1 MLFFPKNPNYHGPK
15 YWGLSGNSLS
25 RMIGFAA
32 GSGFLLFGFDQ
43 GVLSGLLT
51 LPSFTEVFPE
61 LDTTKG
67 DGAAAGTSSES
78 TWQGLTVGLY
88 ESEHYTRRDEPETEC
103 ELTISTEQS
112 DVSWVPCLAYGLET
126 CSVEGQSFGSEPS
139 S

>member
-15 YWGLSGNSLS
+15 FWGLSGQPLS

-32 GSGFLLFGFDQ
+32 GAGFLLFGFDQVSRPVCYGLCRSSSEIADSTHQMFQQ

-61 LDTTKG
+61 LDTSRA
-67 DGAAAGTSSES
+67 GAETATSSES

-88 ESEHYTRRDEPETEC
+88 ESEC
-103 ELTISTEQS
+103 
-112 DVSWVPCLAYGLET
+112 VPWAPVRLIND
-126 CSVEGQSFGSEPS
+126 
-139 S
+139 